1 MTGYIIRRLMQFLPV
16 LLGTTFIVFCL
27 AWGMPG
33 DPLAGKCGDRECP
46 EAYVALATEQF
57 HLDKPLVVRYGY
69 YVADLVQGDLGT
81 SFTGRQVSEQLL
93 AAFPATIRLALLA
106 VAIEVLFGVAIGIA
120 SALRPGRGFDTGN
133 LLMGLVIIAFPG
145 FVIANLA
152 QLVFGVRLGW
162 FPVTVNDPSS
172 FYQLLLPAIVLALGH
187 QVMLARLTRTA
198 VLESLE
204 SDYVRTAH
212 TKGLKPSR
220 IVGIH
225 VLRNSLIPVVT
236 YIGKDIGGLMAGAVV
251 TESVFN
257 IQGVGGLIVRSIRSH
272 DGVTIVGAV
281 TVIVVTYLIIN
292 LLVDIAYAALDPR
305 IRYD

>member
-57 HLDKPLVVRYGY
+57 HLDQPLVVRYGY
-69 YVADLVQGDLGT
+69 YVADLVRGDLGT
-81 SFTGRQVSEQLL
+81 SFTGRQVSEQLM

-106 VAIEVLFGVAIGIA
+106 VTIEVLFGVAIGIA
-120 SALRPGRGFDTGN
+120 SALRPGKGFDTGN
-133 LLMGLVIIAFPG
+133 LLLGLVIIAFPG

-152 QLVFGVRLGW
+152 QLIFGVRLGW

-172 FYQLLLPAIVLALGH
+172 LYQLLLPAIVLALGH
-187 QVMLARLTRTA
+187 QVTLSRLTRTA

-212 TKGLKPSR
+212 TKGLRPSR

-281 TVIVVTYLIIN
+281 TVIVVTYLVIN

>member
-1 MTGYIIRRLMQFLPV
+1 MTGYILRRVMQFLPV
-16 LLGTTFIVFCL
+16 LLGTTFVVFAL

-46 EAYVALATEQF
+46 DAYVALATEQF
-57 HLDKPLVVRYGY
+57 HLDRPIVVRYGY
-69 YVADLVQGDLGT
+69 YMADLLRGDLGT
-81 SFTGRQVSEQLL
+81 SFTGRQVSEQLR
-93 AAFPATIRLALLA
+93 AAFPATLRLAALA
-106 VAIEVLFGVAIGIA
+106 ITIEILFGVSIGVA
-120 SALRPGRGFDTGN
+120 SALRPGRLFDTTN
-133 LLMGLVIIAFPG
+133 LLVGLVIIAFPG

-162 FPVTVNDPSS
+162 FPVTVSDSS
-172 FYQLLLPAIVLALGH
+172 SLYQLLLPAIVLAIGH
-187 QVMLARLTRTA
+187 QVTLARLTRTA

-212 TKGLKPSR
+212 TKGLSPAR
-220 IVGIH
+220 IVGVH

-236 YIGKDIGGLMAGAVV
+236 YVGKDIGGLIAGAVV

-257 IQGVGGLIVRSIRSH
+257 IKGVGGLIVRSIRSH

-281 TVIVVTYLIIN
+281 TVIVVAYLVIN
-292 LLVDIAYAALDPR
+292 LLVDLAYAALDPR

>member
-16 LLGTTFIVFCL
+16 LLGTTFVVFCL

-57 HLDKPLVVRYGY
+57 HLDQPLVARYGY
-69 YVADLVQGDLGT
+69 YIVDLVKGDLGT

-106 VAIEVLFGVAIGIA
+106 VIIEVIFGIAIGVA
-120 SALRPGRGFDTGN
+120 SALRPGRLFDTGN
-133 LLMGLVIIAFPG
+133 LLAGLVIIAFPG

-152 QLVFGVRLGW
+152 QLIFGVRLGW
-162 FPVTVNDPSS
+162 FPVTVNDTSS

-187 QVMLARLTRTA
+187 QVTLSRLTRTA
-198 VLESLE
+198 MLESLD

-236 YIGKDIGGLMAGAVV
+236 YIGKDIGSLVAGAVV
-251 TESVFN
+251 VESVFN

-281 TVIVVTYLIIN
+281 TVIVVAYLIIN
-292 LLVDIAYAALDPR
+292 LIVDVAYAALDPR